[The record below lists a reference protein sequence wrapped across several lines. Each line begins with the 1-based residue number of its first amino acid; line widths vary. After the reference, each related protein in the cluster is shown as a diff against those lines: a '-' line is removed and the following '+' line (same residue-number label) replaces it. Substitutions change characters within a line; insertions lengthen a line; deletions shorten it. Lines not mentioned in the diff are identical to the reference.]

1 MQINNEDVRQASH
14 EQVVNLIRKSG
25 DLVSLTVVTVLPQF
39 LTGALGTVTAC
50 ETASANASPSMSVN
64 SATNLNNNPGLANI
78 TQFLFVS
85 LLMRFLFSSSDGIVR
100 NLGALTST
108 SINLS
113 LSQRQRKR
121 QRLLCLVKGQAQL

>member
-25 DLVSLTVVTVLPQF
+25 DLVSLTVVTVLPRF

-64 SATNLNNNPGLANI
+64 SATNLNNNPGLTI
-78 TQFLFVS
+78 TQFHLSVS
-85 LLMRFLFSSSDGIVR
+85 LLMVKEIPFLVQDCQEFRGTDHD
-100 NLGALTST
+100 LALFVALRTAEK
-108 SINLS
+108 
-113 LSQRQRKR
+113 QGKR
-121 QRLLCLVKGQAQL
+121 

>member
-78 TQFLFVS
+78 TQFHLSFS
-85 LLMRFLFSSSDGIVR
+85 LLMVKEIPCFLKDDYIGPH
-100 NLGALTST
+100 LYL
-108 SINLS
+108 
-113 LSQRQRKR
+113 
-121 QRLLCLVKGQAQL
+121 KGPSK

>member
-1 MQINNEDVRQASH
+1 MISIFMQINNEDVRQASH

-64 SATNLNNNPGLANI
+64 SATNLNNNNPGMANI
-78 TQFLFVS
+78 TQFHLSFS
-85 LLMRFLFSSSDGIVR
+85 LLMEKRFSCPVMGCVIPH
-100 NLGALTST
+100 
-108 SINLS
+108 
-113 LSQRQRKR
+113 
-121 QRLLCLVKGQAQL
+121 

>member
-64 SATNLNNNPGLANI
+64 SATNLNNNNPGLANI
-78 TQFLFVS
+78 TQFLSVS
-85 LLMRFLFSSSDGIVR
+85 LLMVKQIPF
-100 NLGALTST
+100 
-108 SINLS
+108 
-113 LSQRQRKR
+113 
-121 QRLLCLVKGQAQL
+121 LVKLWDCQEFRGTDLDLA